1 MLLWPTCRLT
11 YLASK
16 TVGQKKLERS
26 SEFERYDLDNDGV
39 VTDAEI
45 ERAREIRET
54 EDKSRKHLAQLR
66 LARYALIGMGVYT
79 VLLFMPFIPDARIA
93 LLKEISPLLY
103 LSLSGVVGAYMGF
116 TQMGDK
122 K

>member
-1 MLLWPTCRLT
+1 MPPLVRIAIPLVNFKI
-11 YLASK
+11 S
-16 TVGQKKLERS
+16 LEIIFRIDV
-26 SEFERYDLDNDGV
+26 FDIDNDGV
-39 VTDAEI
+39 VSDAEI

-66 LARYALIGMGVYT
+66 LARFALIGMGVYT
-79 VLLFMPFIPDARIA
+79 ILLFMPFIPDSRIK
-93 LLKEISPLLY
+93 LLSEISPLLY

>member
-1 MLLWPTCRLT
+1 MSSRKNKQPVYVMALV
-11 YLASK
+11 ASAHAS
-16 TVGQKKLERS
+16 GD
-26 SEFERYDLDNDGV
+26 DLDNDGV

>member
-1 MLLWPTCRLT
+1 M
-11 YLASK
+11 A
-16 TVGQKKLERS
+16 QKKLERS

-45 ERAREIRET
+45 EH
-54 EDKSRKHLAQLR
+54 KSRKHLAQLR
-66 LARYALIGMGVYT
+66 LARFALMGMGVYT
-79 VLLFMPFIPDARIA
+79 VLLFMPFIPDARIK
-93 LLKEISPLLY
+93 LLSEVSPLLY
-103 LSLSGVVGAYMGF
+103 ISLSGVVGAYMGF